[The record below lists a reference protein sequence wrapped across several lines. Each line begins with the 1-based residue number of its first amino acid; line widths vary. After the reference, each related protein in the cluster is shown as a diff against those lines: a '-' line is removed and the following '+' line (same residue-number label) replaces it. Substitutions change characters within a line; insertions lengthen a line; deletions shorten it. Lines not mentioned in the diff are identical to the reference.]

1 MKWLGD
7 VRGRALLVVVGAFAC
22 QMGLGFTYMYGPLLP
37 EVTTDL
43 GWSRTQFNSAI
54 APRLWVQAL
63 ASPLFGLL
71 VVRVGARAVLTG
83 SVLLMAV
90 VGWGLSGIQSATGLL
105 LWNLVFGVVLV
116 GVGDVTVGHVVSQ
129 WVQRSRAMALG
140 VVDAGSNLGG
150 AVVLALVTRISE
162 DGYWREAFL
171 WTGLGGALFLL
182 PFAALFVRAPG
193 PGEGAADAG
202 DAGNDPDAP
211 GSGVLRSAARTRSF
225 WVLFYL
231 LFAYFFFATSALEHT
246 VALLMDLGIPRV
258 EAAGLLGGAVFL
270 GIAGKLGLA
279 AIASRIQPRLAL
291 AINMAMVAA
300 SALCLLA
307 TPLLGS
313 PLPFAVLFGLSYS
326 GRDVIYPLVVIHVF
340 GVRHLAPVYGGLMLS
355 LALGGVGGPI
365 FTAAVR
371 DQTGSYTPAFA
382 LSAAMML
389 AGCALIPL
397 LRREVT
403 GLASD
408 TP

>member
-7 VRGRALLVVVGAFAC
+7 VRGRAFLVVVGAFAC

-37 EVTTDL
+37 EVTADL

-83 SVLLMAV
+83 SALLLAI
-90 VGWGLSGIQSATGLL
+90 VGWGLSGIQSAMGLM
-105 LWNLVFGVVLV
+105 LWNLVLGVVLV
-116 GVGDVTVGHVVSQ
+116 GVGDVTVAHVVSQ

-140 VVDAGSNLGG
+140 VVYSGSNLGG
-150 AVVLALVTRISE
+150 AAVLALVTQISAE
-162 DGYWREAFL
+162 GHWREAFL
-171 WTGLGGALFLL
+171 WTGLGGSLFLL

-193 PGEGAADAG
+193 PGEGATDVVE
-202 DAGNDPDAP
+202 DPETP
-211 GSGVLRSAARTRSF
+211 ESGVLRAAARTRNF
-225 WVLFYL
+225 WILFYL
-231 LFAYFFFATSALEHT
+231 LFAYFFFVTSALEHT
-246 VALLMDLGIPRV
+246 VALLMDLGVPRT
-258 EAAGLLGGAVFL
+258 EAAGILGGAVFL

-279 AIASRIQPRLAL
+279 AVASRIRPRLTL
-291 AINMAMVAA
+291 AVNMGMVAA

-313 PLPFAVLFGLSYS
+313 ALPFAVLFGLSYS
-326 GRDVIYPLVVIHVF
+326 GRDVIYPLVVIRVF
-340 GVRHLAPVYGGLMLS
+340 GVRQLAPVYGGLMLS
-355 LALGGVGGPI
+355 LAVGGVGGPI
-365 FTAAVR
+365 FMAAVR

-397 LRREVT
+397 LRVQETNPV
-403 GLASD
+403 SD